1 MKVWREHDRRLCCEN
16 EGDKMRLL
24 VSRCRDM
31 TYLTWNGL
39 QRGRAVASRNVKNG
53 AGMTF
58 DQCTPEV
65 EVIILLAYLD
75 CCFQTRS
82 LAIARFDLIHFRG
95 RLMAT
100 CVLADRCL
108 PFEGAHICRLDL
120 INKSI
125 HLRRNERQALIKTWS
140 ES

>member
-1 MKVWREHDRRLCCEN
+1 M
-16 EGDKMRLL
+16 
-24 VSRCRDM
+24 
-31 TYLTWNGL
+31 
-39 QRGRAVASRNVKNG
+39 ASRNVKNG

-82 LAIARFDLIHFRG
+82 LAIARFDLIHFLG

-100 CVLADRCL
+100 CVLANRCL
-108 PFEGAHICRLDL
+108 PFKGVHIYRLDL
-120 INKSI
+120 LNRSI
-125 HLRRNERQALIKTWS
+125 HLTQGEMKDKL
-140 ES
+140 